1 MTMPEKDPA
10 VWAAIWAAITGLSAT
25 TKGAA
30 MAVLISILRVAYDGQ
45 ETNRVRMALEAI
57 ICGSLSLCAASIIRA
72 VGMSDD
78 NAIAVG
84 GAIGFLG
91 VQTMRDFVMRWMDK
105 WVK

>member
-1 MTMPEKDPA
+1 MPDRPDT
-10 VWAAIWAAITGLSAT
+10 WMAIWAALTGLSAT
-25 TKGAA
+25 VKGAV
-30 MAVLISILRVAYDGQ
+30 MAVLISILRVIYDGQ
-45 ETNRVRMALEAI
+45 EANRVRMVLEAI

-78 NAIAVG
+78 TAIAVG